1 MRKQLNLNPKVIEK
15 NNKKDI
21 GKLLIVVYL
30 LLTILLFINAGVIYY
45 DNKSLEKNSEVIK
58 SEIKNYKEAGSD
70 YDNISNDIKD
80 KERFINKMKTIDRD
94 VSAWEYVNALKKYFP
109 KNVSL
114 ENISFTPNGINMTGI
129 ADKEDD
135 VTVFLANLQMSK
147 MYKSARLVSM
157 NDISITLNNDMGIV
171 NTSDDVK
178 SKDKTSSDNKNTN
191 NNSND
196 NNTIP
201 NNKDDNNTKD
211 KNSQVSNE
219 KPKVINKVK
228 FTISVEGVKSH
239 EKK

>member
-1 MRKQLNLNPKVIEK
+1 MRKQLNLNPKFIEK

-70 YDNISNDIKD
+70 YDNISNDIKE
-80 KERFINKMKTIDRD
+80 KESFINKMKTIDRD
-94 VSAWEYVNALKKYFP
+94 VSAWEYINTLKKYFP

-114 ENISFTPNGINMTGI
+114 ENISFTHNGINMTGI
-129 ADKEDD
+129 ADKEED
-135 VTVFLANLQMSK
+135 VTIFLANLQMSK
-147 MYKSARLVSM
+147 IYKSARLVSM
-157 NDISITLNNDMGIV
+157 NDISITLNNDIGIV

-178 SKDKTSSDNKNTN
+178 SKDKISSNNENTN
-191 NNSND
+191 NNSDD
-196 NNTIP
+196 NNVIT
-201 NNKDDNNTKD
+201 NNKDYNNTKD
-211 KNSQVSNE
+211 KNSQVTNE
-219 KPKVINKVK
+219 KPKVIDKVK
-228 FTISVEGVKSH
+228 FTISVEGVKSY